1 MIMTCFLGVLAGSVL
16 WMDRVFL
23 FQSMMSRPMIMG
35 PLIGLVMGDLK
46 AGLFVGVSLEL
57 LWLNS
62 PPVGAYL
69 PNDESFCAAIAVPV
83 AVIAG
88 SWAPHASAAGL
99 SILLSLPGS
108 IAGRI
113 LDTRLRTMNERII
126 FRGENAGGREVSRA
140 VGSALSRAFIMAL
153 LLLGAC
159 IFVIGSIALYAR
171 TILPEIAISAL
182 SLVPFACMVIGLAA
196 LVSREMPKKTHAG
209 MFALG
214 LVLVLLLT
222 WMI

>member
-1 MIMTCFLGVLAGSVL
+1 MIMTCLLGVLAGAVL

-88 SWAPHASAAGL
+88 SWAPHPSAAGL

-126 FRGENAGGREVSRA
+126 VRGEDAGEKEVPRA
-140 VGSALSRAFIMAL
+140 VGMALSRAFIMVL

-159 IFVIGSIALYAR
+159 IFFIGSIALYAG
-171 TILPEIAISAL
+171 TILPEAAISAL
-182 SLVPFACMVIGLAA
+182 SLVPFACMVIGIAA

-209 MFALG
+209 MFTLG